1 MVPGEVDAKSRSHGG
16 AGFQAPL
23 AILGWWLGAQAMEWF
38 DTVMFWLLSSQ
49 SLVLPAV
56 VIFLVALGWAVYLT
70 VSASRRSDSY

>member
-1 MVPGEVDAKSRSHGG
+1 
-16 AGFQAPL
+16 
-23 AILGWWLGAQAMEWF
+23 MEWF

-70 VSASRRSDSY
+70 VSASRRSGSY